1 MTTSA
6 DSDPPSGARNGGDTV
21 VRRLRDLAR
30 NYPDEKIPLGRA
42 LEHLG
47 DRAFG
52 LLMLTLA
59 LPMATPLSAIPG
71 VSTVIG
77 APLLVICC
85 QLALG
90 FKGPRLPKALSDRA
104 IDRAALVRTLER
116 TGPWLDRIERVVRPR
131 WPALTGPMAERL
143 IGVVAALMTGI
154 LALPIPGGNQ
164 PPALAVALFAVAIS
178 ERDGLFVVLGLLVSV
193 GARLILAVI
202 YGLLAAAG
210 IFIFRHATG

>member
-1 MTTSA
+1 MTSA
-6 DSDPPSGARNGGDTV
+6 EPNPSPGPRNGGDTV
-21 VRRLRDLAR
+21 VRRLRDLAA
-30 NYPDEKIPLGRA
+30 NYPAEKIPLGHA
-42 LEHLG
+42 LEYLG
-47 DRAFG
+47 ERAFG
-52 LLMLTLA
+52 LLMLALA

-90 FKGPRLPKALSDRA
+90 FKGPRLPKSLSERA
-104 IDRAALVRTLER
+104 IDRATLIRTLVR

-131 WPALTGPMAERL
+131 WPALTGPVAERL
-143 IGVVAALMTGI
+143 IGVAAALMTAI

-193 GARLILAVI
+193 AALIILAVI

-210 IFIFRHATG
+210 IFIFQQATG

>member
-143 IGVVAALMTGI
+143 IGAALMTGI

-193 GARLILAVI
+193 GALLILAVI